1 MQAGESAQIRR
12 MDKSA
17 DTTNDRLLG
26 QESVGRVDSATEAEL
41 WSPSQWWTIQGFFWL
56 CLSAITF
63 LTLTVWY
70 ANVELPHVLHTLLQG
85 ALGLLFSWP
94 LYRALRACDRLG
106 IVPRVV
112 AGFAAIAGTALLW
125 TLLRMVTFMWM
136 TGTTDLWSDFGG
148 WYFGAIFIFLCWA
161 GLHYVTHYYR
171 LLQAEHSKVLE
182 ASARSLQAEALAKEA
197 QLKMLRYQLNPHFL
211 FNTLNAVSA
220 LVRLGNTAD
229 SQEMIARLGSF
240 LRHSLDAD
248 PLEMVP
254 LEKEVEVLGLYL
266 EIEKTRF
273 GERLNIDLDIDE
285 RARRAL
291 VPGLFLQ
298 PLAENSIKHA
308 IAPLEAGG
316 RLGVRARVAGEMLRI
331 ELTDS
336 GPGMEATDLDNG
348 RGVGLNNTRERLEAL
363 YPGRYELDFGRPE
376 NGFAVRISIPFD
388 SGGGR
393 PEQPA
398 SIGSG

>member
-1 MQAGESAQIRR
+1 MGHSGGITENRLPRGGSAGR
-12 MDKSA
+12 A
-17 DTTNDRLLG
+17 DG
-26 QESVGRVDSATEAEL
+26 ATEAEL

-70 ANVELPHVLHTLLQG
+70 ANVEWPHVLHTLLQG
-85 ALGLLFSWP
+85 TLGLLFSWP
-94 LYRALRACDRLG
+94 LYRVLRAIGELRT
-106 IVPRVV
+106 VSRVL

-125 TLLRMVTFMWM
+125 TLLRMVTFIGI

-148 WYFGAIFIFLCWA
+148 WYFGGIFIFLCWA

-171 LLQAEHSKVLE
+171 LLQAEQRKVLE
-182 ASARSLQAEALAKEA
+182 ASARSLQAEALAKET

-220 LVRLGNTAD
+220 LVRLGNTEGC
-229 SQEMIARLGSF
+229 QEMIARLGSF

-254 LEKEVEVLGLYL
+254 LQKEVEVLGLYL
-266 EIEKTRF
+266 DIEKTRF
-273 GERLNIDLDIDE
+273 GERLGIDLDIDE
-285 RARRAL
+285 RACRAL

-308 IAPLEAGG
+308 IAPSEEGG
-316 RLGVRARVAGEMLRI
+316 RLGVQARVAGEVLHI
-331 ELTDS
+331 EVTDT
-336 GPGMEATDLDNG
+336 GPGMDATDLENG

-376 NGFAVRISIPFD
+376 SGFAVRISFPFEPGA
-388 SGGGR
+388 SGPVSCAG
-393 PEQPA
+393 
-398 SIGSG
+398 